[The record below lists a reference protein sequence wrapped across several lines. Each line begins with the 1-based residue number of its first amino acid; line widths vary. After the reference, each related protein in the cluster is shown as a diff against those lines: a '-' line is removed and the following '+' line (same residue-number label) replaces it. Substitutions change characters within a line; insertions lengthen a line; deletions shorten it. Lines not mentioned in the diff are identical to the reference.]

1 VHRFDYHAPES
12 LEQALA
18 LLAQHGGKARVV
30 AGGTDLVIR
39 MKRGDWVPPV
49 VVNVKRIPGLRG
61 IERRENDIWIG
72 ALTTIADV
80 IDSELIA
87 EALPILAETAPTMAS
102 AQIRNLAT
110 VGGNLC
116 NAAPSAD
123 MAPPMLVLDAQL
135 RAVGPTGTRTL
146 CLHDLFLGP
155 GETALGP
162 DEMVTGILVPLE
174 EGWRSGY
181 RKLEHR
187 EAMDTSVAGVAAA
200 VKPAGSEEGAPVWE
214 DVRVALGAVAPIPFR
229 SAKVEEELRGKAAT
243 AERIERAAE
252 LAAAESR
259 PISDL
264 RGPAWYRRHLIR
276 VLSRRLLTE
285 LAAEVSP

>member
-1 VHRFDYHAPES
+1 LHRFDYFAPES

-18 LLAQHGGKARVV
+18 LLAKHGGRARVV

-49 VVNVKRIPGLRG
+49 VVNVKKVPGLRG
-61 IERRENDIWIG
+61 IERREGDIWIG
-72 ALTTIADV
+72 ALTTITDL

-87 EALPILAETAPTMAS
+87 ETLPILAETAPTMAS
-102 AQIRNLAT
+102 VQVRNLAT
-110 VGGNLC
+110 VGGNLS

-123 MAPPMLVLDAQL
+123 MAPPLLVLGAQVKV
-135 RAVGPTGTRTL
+135 AGPGGSRTL
-146 CLHDLFLGP
+146 CLHDFFLGP
-155 GETALGP
+155 GETALGG

-174 EGWRSGY
+174 EGWRAGY

-200 VKPAGSEEGAPVWE
+200 VKPAPGGDGAPVWE

-229 SAKVEEELRGKAAT
+229 SAKVEEELKGQPAT
-243 AERIERAAE
+243 VERIERAAE
-252 LAAAESR
+252 LAAEDSR

-276 VLSRRLLTE
+276 VLARRLLTE
-285 LAAEVSP
+285 LAAEVTP